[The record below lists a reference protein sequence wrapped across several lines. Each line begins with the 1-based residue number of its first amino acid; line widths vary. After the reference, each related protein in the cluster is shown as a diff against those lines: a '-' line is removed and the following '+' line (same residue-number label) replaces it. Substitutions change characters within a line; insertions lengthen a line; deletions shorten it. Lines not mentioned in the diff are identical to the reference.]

1 MFEWANPSILG
12 EKYTYCHYCD
22 KNLST
27 ISRGLKDLE
36 RHQMTNKHKRRSQN
50 PGKQDSGSLQGSDV
64 AICFV
69 SEYCETS
76 APGEK
81 ASDLARRKLGSQYRS
96 DIESACQHAPYCV
109 YIYGGVTLKS
119 LKADDTISVVLVGF
133 FDVEAKRHCVRF
145 LDAFQSEGEER
156 DDVAAAVVK
165 ILKDFKLPKE
175 NLVAVYCEGNAESSE
190 QILLHLWELNPNLVA
205 LDGLYT
211 VADSAC
217 RAGLKELSKQV
228 QELVANIYAHYS
240 SCPAKNSKLEALFGS
255 DVSRDSQTFPLNTSC
270 LKFCSVVSKILEKWS
285 ELLLYFKSCSKNDEK
300 VELICSQLQDCKVRA
315 TFMFLEQ
322 ALKPLHR
329 FQRHLQSQEAA
340 AGARLQLIL
349 EEASKLLGTYTSFFL
364 RPQAAVHFLKE
375 HNNQIL
381 KNEKSHLSSLDLSV
395 GNKALEEFLNKSVAK
410 DATPLLTQAA
420 LSFYIAVTCC
430 IAETLPFSERARQ
443 NIAHLLNPHSWLSVA
458 GKAVGKLGSELGIC
472 SSAED
477 ATQLAEEFLQ
487 HQLPEREKET
497 SLEKHWARLLKDAK
511 PSSLFRKLLL
521 TLLALPCPPLEPKI
535 VFSKVHKPVD
545 LGVTCLA

>member
-27 ISRGLKDLE
+27 ISRGLKELE
-36 RHQMTNKHKRRSQN
+36 RHLMTNKHKRRSQN
-50 PGKQDSGSLQGSDV
+50 PGNRDSGSLPCSDV

-69 SEYCETS
+69 SEYCETAS
-76 APGEK
+76 APGEN
-81 ASDLARRKLGSQYRS
+81 ASTDLAGRKLGPQHCS
-96 DIESACQHAPYCV
+96 DLESACQHAPYCV

-119 LKADDTISVVLVGF
+119 LKEDDSISVVLVGF
-133 FDVEAKRHCVRF
+133 FDVEANRHRVRF
-145 LDAFQSEGEER
+145 LDAFQSDGEKVDE
-156 DDVAAAVVK
+156 VAAAVVK

-175 NLVAVYCEGNAESSE
+175 NLVAVYSECNAESSE
-190 QILLHLWELNPNLVA
+190 QILLHLRELSPNLVA

-217 RAGLKELSKQV
+217 RAGLKELSKPV
-228 QELVANIYAHYS
+228 QELVADIYAHYS
-240 SCPAKNSKLEALFGS
+240 SCPTKNSKLEDLFDS
-255 DVSRDSQTFPLNTSC
+255 DVSTDSQAFPLDTSC
-270 LKFCSVVSKILEKWS
+270 LTYCSVVSRILEMWS

-300 VELICSQLQDCKVRA
+300 VERVCSQLQDCKVQA

-329 FQRHLQSQEAA
+329 FQRHLQTQGEA

-349 EEASKLLGTYTSFFL
+349 EEASKLLCTYTSSFL
-364 RPQAAVHFLKE
+364 RPQAAVRFLKE
-375 HNNQIL
+375 HNTQIL
-381 KNEKSHLSSLDLSV
+381 KNEKFHLSSLDLSV
-395 GNKALEEFLNKSVAK
+395 GDKALEEFLNKSLAK

-420 LSFYIAVTCC
+420 LSFYIAVTRC
-430 IAETLPFSERARQ
+430 IAETLPLSERARQ
-443 NIAHLLNPHSWLSVA
+443 SITQLLHPHSWRNVA
-458 GKAVGKLGSELGIC
+458 GTAVGKLGTELGIC

-477 ATQLAEEFLQ
+477 VTQLTEEFLQ

-497 SLEKHWARLLKDAK
+497 SLEKHRASLLKDAK
-511 PSSLFRKLLL
+511 PTSHFRKLLL
-521 TLLALPCPPLEPKI
+521 TLLAFPCPPLEPKK
-535 VFSKVHKPVD
+535 VFSKVHK
-545 LGVTCLA
+545 